1 MSDFGG
7 ITNNGQC
14 RVADCGKYAAEREN
28 DRRTNGLMKSPAQD
42 TNPGRDW
49 RAQNKEAQNGK
60 MNSRKQKEKITKR
73 KTQENRKR
81 RLRNEKL

>member
-1 MSDFGG
+1 MSDFWG

-49 RAQNKEAQNGK
+49 RAEDTNPERDWRAEDKEA
-60 MNSRKQKEKITKR
+60 
-73 KTQENRKR
+73 
-81 RLRNEKL
+81 

>member
-49 RAQNKEAQNGK
+49 RAEDKEA
-60 MNSRKQKEKITKR
+60 
-73 KTQENRKR
+73 
-81 RLRNEKL
+81 